1 MGLDGTFDNIMTKID
16 KNIKWR
22 EENEQNIVEW
32 IKNNEA
38 GEGGD
43 AAKLAAS
50 AFFVLAASLL

>member
-1 MGLDGTFDNIMTKID
+1 MGLDGTFDNIMTTID

-22 EENEQNIVEW
+22 EDNEQNFVDW
-32 IKNNEA
+32 IKNNEN

-43 AAKLAAS
+43 AAKLTAS

>member
-1 MGLDGTFDNIMTKID
+1 MGLDGTFDNIMTTID

-38 GEGGD
+38 GEEGD
-43 AAKLAAS
+43 SAKLAAS